1 MLQRTRSDGGA
12 FKLCGATESRF
23 LKHNF
28 LADRTAARAQLDWLN
43 QSSFLMIQYITAGEA
58 VEAAVAAAPTI
69 AANNNRQNQ
78 RWDPFADMDRM
89 QKDIDSAIH
98 RATQQLDSARL
109 AFPIGMVVALAFLRR
124 SM

>member
-98 RATQQLDSARL
+98 RATQQLRFGSAGIPDWNGSG
-109 AFPIGMVVALAFLRR
+109 AGFLRR